1 MLAKLVVLGTSTF
14 FGLQAHAADVDVA
27 VVFAVDVSAS
37 IDPATADLQ
46 REGHAEAICSPE
58 VIAAIIRNHIGCV
71 GITYFEWSS
80 HGYLRIVL
88 PWTRV
93 CGLGDGKAAA
103 SVILERGRIGNGHG
117 GTSISFAVDE
127 GSLLLDQFP
136 GKAARKVIDI
146 AANGTNN
153 DGMPVQQSRLQA
165 IAKGYTI
172 NAVAVSTTD
181 AWRKIRPHQ
190 LFRRECHRRSASFRH
205 HPGHQ
210 KRLRHRSPPETGG
223 RDKPG
228 HTQPKPDRSSR
239 PADEQQELGVSGNS
253 VCVEG

>member
-1 MLAKLVVLGTSTF
+1 M
-14 FGLQAHAADVDVA
+14 
-27 VVFAVDVSAS
+27 FAVDVSAS

-80 HGYLRIVL
+80 HGYLRSVL

-136 GKAARKVIDI
+136 GKAARKVIDV

-172 NAVAVSTTD
+172 NAVAISPLMRGIKYDLTSYFAENVIGGPRAFVITPATRSDYATALRRKLVDEISLDAPSRSQTD
-181 AWRKIRPHQ
+181 QA
-190 LFRRECHRRSASFRH
+190 
-205 HPGHQ
+205 G
-210 KRLRHRSPPETGG
+210 LRT
-223 RDKPG
+223 
-228 HTQPKPDRSSR
+228 SSR
-239 PADEQQELGVSGNS
+239 SWE
-253 VCVEG
+253 